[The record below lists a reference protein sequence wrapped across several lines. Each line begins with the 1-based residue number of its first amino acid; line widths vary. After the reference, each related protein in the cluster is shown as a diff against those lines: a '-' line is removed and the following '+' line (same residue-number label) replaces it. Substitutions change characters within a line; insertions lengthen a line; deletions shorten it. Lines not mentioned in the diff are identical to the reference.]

1 MEEQACATHHPCW
14 CTEVLSFLLLQERS
28 QLVFM
33 KWSFFGVLPQQVTSH
48 DLLGTGDGNE
58 KLSMKRSFCC
68 SRFLPSGFGV
78 VGSRFRRCSRDV
90 RSRAHIW
97 GSQRCRTPISCSK
110 AFLCCPVD
118 AVTVSRDRSHFNLQ
132 PISLRMNTESW
143 WLLTFPIPFWGYFCC
158 NRLGNHY
165 SDLQ

>member
-1 MEEQACATHHPCW
+1 MWNSLALPWGWLMLDGGASLCHTPR
-14 CTEVLSFLLLQERS
+14 VLVHRGAVLPSVARER

-48 DLLGTGDGNE
+48 DLLGTSDGSE
-58 KLSMKRSFCC
+58 KLSINRSFCC
-68 SRFLPSGFGV
+68 SKFFPSGFGV

-97 GSQRCRTPISCSK
+97 SSQPCRTPISCSE

-118 AVTVSRDRSHFNLQ
+118 AVTVSRGRSHFNLQ
-132 PISLRMNTESW
+132 PISLCMNAESW
-143 WLLTFPIPFWGYFCC
+143 WY
-158 NRLGNHY
+158 
-165 SDLQ
+165 